1 MNIDG
6 WQARVF
12 FLTWAI
18 LSGSSAS
25 VAPLFQT
32 SAFFQTLRS
41 LSVSRVKHSSYFVYY
56 WSLQICNA
64 GNSVNT
70 LKGKRKWRM
79 VEKTKGRKEEVV
91 TREYTIN
98 LHKRLHG
105 WYYFLLFS
113 FWLWFFFFFTLL
125 TFLFVQFLLLQG
137 SKFII
142 WLYSF
147 LFVNKVGSIKMGIC
161 K

>member
-25 VAPLFQT
+25 VAPLSQT
-32 SAFFQTLRS
+32 SAFFQPLRS
-41 LSVSRVKHSSYFVYY
+41 LSVSRLHSSYFVYY

-70 LKGKRKWRM
+70 LKGKRKW
-79 VEKTKGRKEEVV
+79 KWWRKQRGERRRWSLGNTPLTSTSVYMAGNIFFSFLFGNDV
-91 TREYTIN
+91 F
-98 LHKRLHG
+98 
-105 WYYFLLFS
+105 FLLF
-113 FWLWFFFFFTLL
+113 LHFFLCNFCCFKVQSLL
-125 TFLFVQFLLLQG
+125 FGYIHFCL
-137 SKFII
+137 
-142 WLYSF
+142 
-147 LFVNKVGSIKMGIC
+147 
-161 K
+161 

>member
-41 LSVSRVKHSSYFVYY
+41 LSVSRLHSSYFVYY

-113 FWLWFFFFFTLL
+113 FWLWFFFFFYSSYISFCAIFAASRFKVYYLAI
-125 TFLFVQFLLLQG
+125 FIFV
-137 SKFII
+137 
-142 WLYSF
+142 
-147 LFVNKVGSIKMGIC
+147 C